1 MKFEYYGF
9 GRWKWGAGSITC
21 AQTCVEIRKVATV
34 SIPYGFVSSVHV
46 SAGGL
51 LAKPYIQIVGPGERP
66 VFDVRAAMQHPCCL
80 TFRRSDLKIVSN
92 LKAEIERRIR
102 AARGESAEAPL
113 GVLAADGHSDRRT
126 EFAASDLSAGR
137 RRAFVS

>member
-46 SAGGL
+46 SMGGL
-51 LAKPYIQIVGPGERP
+51 LAKPYIQIVGPGELP
-66 VFDVRAAMQHPCCL
+66 VRSGKAAIRHPCCL
-80 TFRRSDLKIVSN
+80 AFRRSELEIVKQ
-92 LKAEIERRIR
+92 LKAEIERRIGGARSESPEVR
-102 AARGESAEAPL
+102 AGDPACDEGQ
-113 GVLAADGHSDRRT
+113 DRRT
-126 EFAASDLSAGR
+126 EFAARGLASSGA
-137 RRAFVS
+137 RAFGY